1 VHGFWVDVA
10 LVPIIILHEMEVAMT
25 YGNLEIIVEGMTQ
38 EQLDELLQFITEKVE
53 SMNLVL
59 AGRAFLT
66 SDEEYEDAQESES
79 IT

>member
-1 VHGFWVDVA
+1 
-10 LVPIIILHEMEVAMT
+10 MT

-53 SMNLVL
+53 TMNLVL

>member
-1 VHGFWVDVA
+1 
-10 LVPIIILHEMEVAMT
+10 MT

-53 SMNLVL
+53 TMNLVL

-66 SDEEYEDAQESES
+66 SDEEYEDALESES